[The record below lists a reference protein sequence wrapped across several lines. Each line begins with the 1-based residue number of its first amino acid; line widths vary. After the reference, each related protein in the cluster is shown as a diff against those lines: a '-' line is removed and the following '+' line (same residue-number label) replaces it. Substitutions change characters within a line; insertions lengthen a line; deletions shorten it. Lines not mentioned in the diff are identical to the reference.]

1 MSLSVSASSMTPVK
15 TVGNRSDAAVTPSG
29 TAIADRLTVVL
40 LTYNCGH
47 RLRPVLRQLLTL
59 GVPVIAVDN
68 ASTDDTLARLREW
81 PGITVVPLP
90 RNIGAAGRNEGARR
104 ARTPYIAFCD
114 DDGWYERDG
123 LRIAVRLLDRHP
135 SLAVVNARILVGEE
149 ERLDPIST
157 EMAASPLP
165 EQHDIPGTVLLSF
178 MAGAVIVRRSAF
190 LGVGG
195 YHPRFFIGGE
205 EETVSYPLAAADWQL
220 RYVPDVVMH
229 HHPSVAN
236 APHLRA
242 FGMRNTLWN
251 AWLHRPWRSALR
263 WTLFTLADTPKNRDW
278 VRGVAMALG
287 GLPWA
292 LVHRRPVGDALD
304 RSMTVLDR
312 RRFATRRRL
321 LNRVDPITA
330 RRRVTDAAT
339 GP

>member
-1 MSLSVSASSMTPVK
+1 MPESVSTPAASAGSTRSVPQQT
-15 TVGNRSDAAVTPSG
+15 TVSSRAASV
-29 TAIADRLTVVL
+29 DRLTVVL
-40 LTYNCGH
+40 LTYNCAH
-47 RLRPVLRQLLTL
+47 RLHPVLERLRTL

-68 ASTDDTLARLREW
+68 ASTDDTVARLRAW

-104 ARTPYIAFCD
+104 ARTPYVAFCD

-123 LRIAVRLLDRHP
+123 LQVAVQLLDRHP
-135 SLAVVNARILVGEE
+135 SLAVVNARILVGDE
-149 ERLDPIST
+149 ERLDPISV
-157 EMAASPLP
+157 EMADSPLP
-165 EQHDIPGTVLLSF
+165 ERDGIPGTVLLSF
-178 MAGAVIVRRSAF
+178 MAGAVVVRRSAF

-205 EETVSYPLAAADWQL
+205 EETVSYPLADAGWQL
-220 RYVPDVVMH
+220 RYVPDVVVH

-251 AWLHRPWRSALR
+251 AWLHRPCRSALR
-263 WTLFTLADTPKNRDW
+263 WTVFTLADTPKNRDW
-278 VRGVAMALG
+278 VRGLLMALG

-292 LVHRRPVGDALD
+292 LAHRRPVEAELDAA
-304 RSMTVLDR
+304 MTVLDR

-321 LNRVDPITA
+321 LDRVDPLTA
-330 RRRVTDAAT
+330 RRRSADAVA
-339 GP
+339 GR